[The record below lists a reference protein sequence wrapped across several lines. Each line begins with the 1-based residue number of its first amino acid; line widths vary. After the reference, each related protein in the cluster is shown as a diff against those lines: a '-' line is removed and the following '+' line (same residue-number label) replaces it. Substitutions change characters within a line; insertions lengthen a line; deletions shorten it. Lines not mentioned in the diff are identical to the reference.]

1 MFIFL
6 ELPTFLIAFICSLF
20 QKKPQNKT
28 HCAFS
33 TANESHYFFSCNANF
48 CFQIFKCNYFASWCH
63 LFMLLS
69 CGKTMLVSGRKGGTN
84 YKKTIQFAFEIKF
97 SQIYASLFKF
107 TKPYWLM
114 PLCTRKTTQFKLK
127 QKFIIFKIW
136 ALLQFLFAFRLFFF
150 VFVFL
155 WKWCK
160 CTLIHQL
167 NDSVTHW
174 TNMNLFGF
182 TKRLEKQRLS
192 LLISYI
198 FLFV

>member
-1 MFIFL
+1 MATFCVYIFR
-6 ELPTFLIAFICSLF
+6 IAHIFDSIHSF
-20 QKKPQNKT
+20 SVSKNRRKKI

-114 PLCTRKTTQFKLK
+114 PLCTRETTQFKLK

-136 ALLQFLFAFRLFFF
+136 ACYNFYLLFVYFFLCLFFSLF
-150 VFVFL
+150 FSSYE
-155 WKWCK
+155 
-160 CTLIHQL
+160 
-167 NDSVTHW
+167 NDVSAHW
-174 TNMNLFGF
+174 FTN
-182 TKRLEKQRLS
+182 
-192 LLISYI
+192 
-198 FLFV
+198 